1 MSGTRAFVALDL
13 PSWVVASLEGAG
25 DALRR
30 EDRRWRDDKWVEG
43 RNLHITLKF
52 LGSLSDEDVTLVRAA
67 LDVTIPEHG
76 AARLAEPRIRAV
88 PNTRRARMVWA
99 TFFDDDGTC
108 AAVAEAAER
117 AALRAGVAPEE
128 RPFVPHV
135 TLARARRQHAVT
147 SSALEAAQVVL
158 DAAPKAVSVGEVTLY
173 RSVLTRQGPVYEPLD
188 VWRLGAR

>member
-25 DALRR
+25 EALRR

-43 RNLHITLKF
+43 GNLHITLKF
-52 LGSLSDEDVTLVRAA
+52 LGSLSDEDVTLVRSA

-76 AARLAEPRIRAV
+76 EARLAEPRIRAV

-117 AALRAGVAPEE
+117 AALSAGVAPEE

-135 TLARARRQHAVT
+135 TLARTRRQHPVT
-147 SSALEAAQVVL
+147 PSALEAAQVVL
-158 DAAPKAVSVGEVTLY
+158 DAAPRAVSVGEVTLY